1 MLDASTLFLLILR
14 RLEFTQLK
22 QVPSGTEIKQVAEQ
36 LKGIISETPLEFSA
50 SLSARYGAKIYLKRE
65 DLQVVRS
72 YKIRGAYHKI
82 SNIPS
87 ELKSKGVVAASAGNH
102 AQGVALACAL
112 LGIQAHIF
120 MPKSTPLQKVEA
132 VRFFGK
138 EKVRIY
144 LVGETYDEAFVAS
157 RKFCETNG
165 AIYIPPFDDFDIIA
179 GQATVT
185 LEILDTLVPDFLFV
199 AIGGGGLAAGAS
211 LVLPST
217 TKLIGVEPAGAPSMQ
232 QSLAASEVV
241 VLPEIDRFVDGAS
254 VKQVG
259 LKTFAICAK
268 GLTRMLTITKKALCQ
283 TMLDLYALRSMIVEP
298 AGALS
303 VAGLEEMAEEIKGK
317 TVVCVISG
325 GNFDPKRFPEIK
337 SLASA

>member
-1 MLDASTLFLLILR
+1 
-14 RLEFTQLK
+14 
-22 QVPSGTEIKQVAEQ
+22 
-36 LKGIISETPLEFSA
+36 
-50 SLSARYGAKIYLKRE
+50 
-65 DLQVVRS
+65 
-72 YKIRGAYHKI
+72 
-82 SNIPS
+82 
-87 ELKSKGVVAASAGNH
+87 
-102 AQGVALACAL
+102 
-112 LGIQAHIF
+112 

-144 LVGETYDEAFVAS
+144 LVGETYDEAFAAS

-185 LEILDTLVPDFLFV
+185 LEILDAMPAAPDFLFV

-211 LVLPST
+211 LVLPPST
-217 TKLIGVEPAGAPSMQ
+217 SLIGVEPAGAPSML

-241 VLPEIDRFVDGAS
+241 VLEEIDRFVDGAS

-259 LKTFAICAK
+259 AKTFAICAK
-268 GLTRMLTITKKALCQ
+268 GLARMLTVSKKALCQ
-283 TMLDLYALRSMIVEP
+283 TMLDLYSLSSMIVEP

-303 VAGLEEMAEEIKGK
+303 VAGLEEMSEEIKGK

>member
-1 MLDASTLFLLILR
+1 M
-14 RLEFTQLK
+14 EFNKLK
-22 QVPSGTEIKQVAEQ
+22 QVPSVIEIKQVAEQ
-36 LKGIISETPLEFSA
+36 LKGVISETPLEFSA

-144 LVGETYDEAFVAS
+144 LVGETYDEAFAAS

-217 TKLIGVEPAGAPSMQ
+217 TKLIGVEPAGAP
-232 QSLAASEVV
+232 
-241 VLPEIDRFVDGAS
+241 
-254 VKQVG
+254 
-259 LKTFAICAK
+259 
-268 GLTRMLTITKKALCQ
+268 
-283 TMLDLYALRSMIVEP
+283 
-298 AGALS
+298 
-303 VAGLEEMAEEIKGK
+303 
-317 TVVCVISG
+317 
-325 GNFDPKRFPEIK
+325 
-337 SLASA
+337 

>member
-14 RLEFTQLK
+14 RMEFNKLK
-22 QVPSGTEIKQVAEQ
+22 QVPSVTEIKQVAEQ

-144 LVGETYDEAFVAS
+144 LVGETYDEAFAAS

-283 TMLDLYALRSMIVEP
+283 TMLELYALRSMIVEP

-303 VAGLEEMAEEIKGK
+303 VAGLAEMAEEIKGK

>member
-1 MLDASTLFLLILR
+1 MRLPFFLLILGR
-14 RLEFTQLK
+14 MEFNKLK
-22 QVPSGTEIKQVAEQ
+22 HVPSVIEIKQVAEQ
-36 LKGIISETPLEFSA
+36 LKGVISETPLEFSA
-50 SLSARYGAKIYLKRE
+50 SLSARYGANIYLKRE

-87 ELKSKGVVAASAGNH
+87 ELRSKGVVAASAGNH

-144 LVGETYDEAFVAS
+144 LVGETYDEAFAAS

-199 AIGGGGLAAGAS
+199 AIGGGGLAAGAA
-211 LVLPST
+211 LVLPSS
-217 TKLIGVEPAGAPSMQ
+217 TKLIGVEPAGAPSMK

-241 VLPEIDRFVDGAS
+241 VLDEIDRFVDGAS

-268 GLTRMLTITKKALCQ
+268 GLTRMLTVSKKALCQ

-303 VAGLEEMAEEIKGK
+303 VAGLEEMADEIKGK